1 MRCLFWVTEYFKNET
16 LISIGKKYGKTG
28 PQVALRYLMERGVIV
43 IPKSSKK
50 ERMAENLNIFD
61 FALSDRDM
69 LAIRNLNKEQR
80 FFNMD
85 YKQAEQFML
94 NWKIDD

>member
-1 MRCLFWVTEYFKNET
+1 M
-16 LISIGKKYGKTG
+16 SQG
-28 PQVALRYLMERGVIV
+28 ALLKDPVIV
-43 IPKSSKK
+43 EIAQRLKKSPAQVIIRWHMQEGLSVIPGSKNPQHI
-50 ERMAENLNIFD
+50 MENVQVFD

-69 LAIRNLNKEQR
+69 QAIRNLNKEQR